1 LSKVDIA
8 IAIILLIGAIS
19 GYRKGFLMELFFLI
33 ALVLGVFLGFR
44 LMGMGVEYLSKEFNA
59 DTEVLP
65 YISFA
70 IIFIIVLVIV
80 TLIGRVLKNSADKTF
95 LGKVDSAAG
104 ALLGVVKHAFGISVI
119 IWLIE
124 VFNVSPPDAWKKD
137 SVLYP
142 MAAKVAPAL
151 SEHFGEFLPFFKET
165 FRQF

>member
-1 LSKVDIA
+1 MSKVDIV
-8 IAIILLIGAIS
+8 ILIVLAIGAIS
-19 GYRKGFLMELFFLI
+19 GYRRGFLMELFFLV

-59 DTEVLP
+59 DTQVLP

-70 IIFIIVLVIV
+70 IIFVLVLVGV
-80 TLIGRVLKNSADKTF
+80 TLVGRVIKNTVDQTF

-104 ALLGVVKHAFGISVI
+104 SLLGILKHAFAVSVI

-124 VFNVSPPDAWKKD
+124 VFNVAPPESWKED

-142 MAAKVAPAL
+142 LAAKVAPTL

-165 FRQF
+165 FKQF